1 MRKFL
6 NVNLEF
12 IEKKRCNSD
21 IQKSQYKMI
30 QKIRHRLD
38 NCYYATV
45 LHDQAAIFESV
56 FFFQISPLGYHHPV
70 WMSSVNDKICIYAEI
85 IFSSTHASPDQIA
98 VHNQYTTRI
107 FTTLFLTS
115 YHEQCPVFFM
125 SFLVCFFF
133 FDSVC
138 VLFFLFLRKVSIG
151 HQLKISKLLIY
162 FRVHTIL

>member
-1 MRKFL
+1 ML
-6 NVNLEF
+6 L
-12 IEKKRCNSD
+12 
-21 IQKSQYKMI
+21 
-30 QKIRHRLD
+30 
-38 NCYYATV
+38 CYCFAWSSGYFW
-45 LHDQAAIFESV
+45 IC

-162 FRVHTIL
+162 FRVHTILWFIWHRKRNEYTR